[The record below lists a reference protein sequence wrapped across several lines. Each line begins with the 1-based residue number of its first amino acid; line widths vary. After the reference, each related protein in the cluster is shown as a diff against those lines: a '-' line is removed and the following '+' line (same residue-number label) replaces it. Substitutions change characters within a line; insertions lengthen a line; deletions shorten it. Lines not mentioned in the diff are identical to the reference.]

1 MSGPVIWVDGVFD
14 RKLTPEELEAAEG
27 AIADSEF
34 ADFANDAGWLDY
46 EFYDTG
52 FYFGWIYSP
61 DGERFCDFL
70 ANLVP
75 GVSCTVE
82 VDWHAWDEPGKSTS
96 FYGPRALEL
105 EIKHIENE
113 IASLNDRLLNL
124 RKQAAEAET
133 AG

>member
-34 ADFANDAGWLDY
+34 ADFANGAWWPDY
-46 EFYDTG
+46 GFYDTG
-52 FYFGWIYSP
+52 FYFGWISSP
-61 DGERFCDFL
+61 DGERFCEFL

-82 VDWHAWDEPGKSTS
+82 VDWDECDEPGKSTS

-105 EIKHIENE
+105 EIKYIENE

>member
-46 EFYDTG
+46 GFYDTG

-82 VDWHAWDEPGKSTS
+82 VDWDECDEPGKSTL
-96 FYGPRALEL
+96 FYGPRALEM
-105 EIKHIENE
+105 EIKHVEDQITN
-113 IASLNDRLLNL
+113 LNNRLINL

-133 AG
+133 V